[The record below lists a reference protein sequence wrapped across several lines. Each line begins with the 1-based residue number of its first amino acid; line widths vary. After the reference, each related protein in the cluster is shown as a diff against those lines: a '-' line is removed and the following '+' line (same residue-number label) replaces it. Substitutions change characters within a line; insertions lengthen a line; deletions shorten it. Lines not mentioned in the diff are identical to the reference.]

1 MATETEAKTYRDD
14 LLKAG
19 VAAANFHDA
28 YYSLLKGRAEKS
40 GGNPASAV
48 HGVSVEDVVM
58 CGSLRVK
65 EKDFILVLPRDRSV
79 FEAVIDFL
87 RFEAMRKP
95 APWILSLASS
105 VEAYGVKHKILDK
118 IEFRRGA
125 TRISKRD
132 VDEKTGVASESIED
146 GHKAEVIDCWAV
158 HKEIEG
164 GKGFRVTHRTLGR
177 AINSGPL
184 AKKAA
189 TKLVKALAES
199 PYPWR
204 LLTDV
209 TQANKKEWKAAKE
222 FAVAAIAEVC
232 GSKKVANPTVF

>member
-14 LLKAG
+14 LLTAG
-19 VAAANFHDA
+19 VAVADFNDGL
-28 YYSLLKGRAEKS
+28 YSLLKRRAEKS
-40 GGNPASAV
+40 STNPSSAV

-58 CGSLRVK
+58 CGALRVK
-65 EKDFILVLPRDRSV
+65 AKDFLLVLPRDRSV

-87 RFEAMRKP
+87 RFEAMHKP
-95 APWILSLASS
+95 APQLLELANS
-105 VEAYGVKHKILDK
+105 VEAYGMKHKILDK
-118 IEFRRGA
+118 IELKRGT

-132 VDEKTGVASESIED
+132 VDKKTGEAREAIQD
-146 GHKAEVIDCWAV
+146 GHKADVIDCWAV

-164 GKGFRVTHRTLGR
+164 GNGFRVTHRTLGR

-189 TKLVKALAES
+189 TQLAKALAES
-199 PYPWR
+199 HYPWR

-209 TQANKKEWKAAKE
+209 KQANEKGWKAAKE
-222 FAVAAIAEVC
+222 FAVEAIKKVS
-232 GSKKVANPTVF
+232 GTKKVANPIF